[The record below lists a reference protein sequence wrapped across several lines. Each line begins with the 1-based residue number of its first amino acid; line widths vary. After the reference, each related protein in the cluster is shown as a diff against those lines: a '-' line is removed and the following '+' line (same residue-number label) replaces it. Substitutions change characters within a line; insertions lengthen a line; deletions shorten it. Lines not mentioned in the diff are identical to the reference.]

1 MWLLHFLP
9 DSFLEYVV
17 NIVLLAGLI
26 GTVLF
31 CFVINRILRWF
42 PALSPYYRALQITS
56 VVVLLAGVY
65 FKGGYSTEMEWRER
79 VAEVEK
85 KVAAAEEKSKK
96 ENVKIVEKVIKKT
109 EYIKLKGKET
119 ISYIDREVTKYDS
132 SCVIPNEFV
141 KAHNQAA
148 EIGGAK
154 K

>member
-1 MWLLHFLP
+1 MWLLHLLP

-17 NIVLLAGLI
+17 NIVLVAGI
-26 GTVLF
+26 VGTILF
-31 CFVINRILRWF
+31 CFVINRVLRWF

-96 ENVKIVEKVIKKT
+96 ENVKIVEKVVKKT

-119 ISYIDREVTKYDS
+119 VAYIDREVTKYDN
-132 SCVIPNEFV
+132 SCVIPKEFV
-141 KAHNQAA
+141 NAHNQAA
-148 EIGGAK
+148 EIGGSK